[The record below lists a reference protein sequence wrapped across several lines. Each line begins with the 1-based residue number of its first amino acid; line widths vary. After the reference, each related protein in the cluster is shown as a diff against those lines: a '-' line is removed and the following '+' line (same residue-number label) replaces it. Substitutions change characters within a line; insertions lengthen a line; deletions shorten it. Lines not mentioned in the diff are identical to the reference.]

1 MQSLI
6 NKLFNGN
13 TMPESEKLIDSKP
26 FKRNTALDNADKK
39 ERELLKTFNDEQKKL
54 FDEWRFFSDGI
65 WSDEVDLA
73 YERGFKTGALLMTE
87 IYDIQF

>member
-39 ERELLKTFNDEQKKL
+39 ERELLKTFNDEQKSFL
-54 FDEWRFFSDGI
+54 TNGDFFQTEFGATKSI
-65 WSDEVDLA
+65 LLTKEVLK
-73 YERGFKTGALLMTE
+73 RVRCL
-87 IYDIQF
+87 